1 MKSMSGKYV
10 CRIRVPPPLGLPGQ
24 KGFRVQE
31 QDPHGLVDVVIL
43 SVIDPS
49 SHFHIGDVVD
59 FKLDKTHDTSFGGMA
74 SICAVAS
81 YATRVMIIE
90 VKGGV
95 EDEIDVLTA
104 L

>member
-59 FKLDKTHDTSFGGMA
+59 FKLDKTHDTALAEWHPFVPGCI
-74 SICAVAS
+74 ICNKS
-81 YATRVMIIE
+81 NDYRS
-90 VKGGV
+90 KGRRRR
-95 EDEIDVLTA
+95 
-104 L
+104 